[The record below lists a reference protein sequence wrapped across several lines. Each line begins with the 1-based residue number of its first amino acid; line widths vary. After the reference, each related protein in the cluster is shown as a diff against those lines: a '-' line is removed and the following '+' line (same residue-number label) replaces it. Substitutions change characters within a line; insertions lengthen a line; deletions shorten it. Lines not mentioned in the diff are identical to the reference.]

1 MKIVSKEMKIVNP
14 QLDGN
19 QHNGYGSLS
28 TIESA
33 PSVRFAIVAKILT
46 QVSARCEIEVP
57 GFKSPPRSVE
67 LDRTVRRQSS
77 GSVVS
82 VRIKDRP
89 FEAVIGDMIEGVIL
103 CNELPI
109 AAAGKLRNLMWSAVM
124 QSERQSELTS
134 KSKRTAVVHHPVI
147 GDNVEA
153 A

>member
-1 MKIVSKEMKIVNP
+1 MKIVSKEVKIVDP

-33 PSVRFAIVAKILT
+33 PSVRFAIVAKVLT
-46 QVSARCEIEVP
+46 QVSARCGIEVP
-57 GFKSPPRSVE
+57 GFKSPPRSVD
-67 LDRTVRRQSS
+67 LDRTVRHQSS

-103 CNELPI
+103 CNDLPI
-109 AAAGKLRNLMWSAVM
+109 ATAGKLRNLMWSAVM
-124 QSERQSELTS
+124 QSEHQSELTS

>member
-1 MKIVSKEMKIVNP
+1 MKIVSKEVKIVNP
-14 QLDGN
+14 QLDGDR
-19 QHNGYGSLS
+19 HNGYGSLS

-33 PSVRFAIVAKILT
+33 PSVRFSIVAKVIT
-46 QVSARCEIEVP
+46 QVSARCGIEVP
-57 GFKSPPRSVE
+57 GFKSPPRSVD
-67 LDRTVRRQSS
+67 LDRTVRHQSS

-124 QSERQSELTS
+124 QSERHSELTS

-147 GDNVEA
+147 NDNVEA